1 MTKKI
6 LGSLAIVGM
15 IAVAATTLAQ
25 TSSTTPS
32 QTVIN
37 KISCVGTAVNAREQA
52 IDTAMSTYTQGV
64 NAAYGARA
72 TALSQAYS
80 QTTMKSVRSAVKAAW
95 STFNASVKSARKAWQ
110 TARNTAWTQYRTTA
124 VQCKAPAG
132 TGDGV
137 NSSLEASGN

>member
-6 LGSLAIVGM
+6 LGSLAIAGM
-15 IAVAATTLAQ
+15 MATTAIAFAQ

-32 QTVIN
+32 QSVTN
-37 KISCVGTAVNAREQA
+37 KISCVGGAVNTREQA
-52 IDTAMSTYTQGV
+52 IDTAMTAYTQGI
-64 NAAYGARA
+64 NAAYSARA
-72 TALSQAYS
+72 TALGQAYS
-80 QTTMKSVRSAVKAAW
+80 QTTMKEVRSAVKAAW
-95 STFNASVKSARKAWQ
+95 STFNKSVKSARKAWQ
-110 TARNTAWTQYRTTA
+110 AARNTAWTQYRTSA